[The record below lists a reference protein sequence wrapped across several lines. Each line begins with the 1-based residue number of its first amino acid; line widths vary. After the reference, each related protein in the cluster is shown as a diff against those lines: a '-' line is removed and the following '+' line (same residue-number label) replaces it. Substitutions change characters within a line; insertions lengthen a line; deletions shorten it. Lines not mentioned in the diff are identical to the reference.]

1 MKIYKKLLALL
12 CIVAWVPAL
21 AQHTLTFRG
30 DTVRSVRIAED
41 NNYFDQRIREMVF
54 LPAAWVEYSP
64 FWYNRR
70 ILRERKAHRTK
81 TTPIDSTA
89 WLHLDSLLAEIGVS
103 RNATA
108 ADLGITD
115 KMLKKGMRARW
126 LDRSDRV
133 YLHYVI
139 PDQVTV
145 DNLDRWLE
153 AQYEKNKDTN
163 CILIIS
169 DAFGF
174 ITVDVWLGGDKHKYF
189 SLYRYVDELLYIWDG
204 TNRYNLNTFRH
215 LCALMPKTF
224 DFSYEDFQK
233 KLIYEFLKYLIEYNL
248 SKP

>member
-1 MKIYKKLLALL
+1 MKICRLFAVLV
-12 CIVAWVPAL
+12 CITISLPTA
-21 AQHTLTFRG
+21 AQHIITLRG
-30 DTVRSVRIAED
+30 DTVMSVKIAEHND
-41 NNYFDQRIREMVF
+41 YFDMRIREMVF
-54 LPAAWVEYSP
+54 PPEAWVEYSP
-64 FWYNRR
+64 FWYNSR

-81 TTPIDSTA
+81 TTPIDSIA
-89 WLHLDSLLAEIGVS
+89 WLQLDSLLAEISVS

-126 LDRSDRV
+126 FDWSDRA
-133 YLHYVI
+133 YLHYII

-145 DNLDRWLE
+145 DNLDQWLE

-163 CILIIS
+163 CIRITT
-169 DAFGF
+169 DASGF

-189 SLYRYVDELLYIWDG
+189 SLYRYDDELLYIWDG

-224 DFSYEDFQK
+224 DFSYKDFQK
-233 KLIYEFLKYLIEYNL
+233 KIIYEFLKYLIEYNL